1 MNSTQVRLCL
11 LCITV
16 ISLLFSSYALELRS
30 CLKKTKTP
38 PDSLCNVWVVFVDKT
53 DRQAG
58 EPAQRAIHRRTKARF
73 VGETSEDIPVTQLY
87 ISRVIHLGGTLRN
100 VFKWANAASFSIPA
114 SHLKLLAQQPYIHD
128 ILPVRGFTQKIPA
141 EQLSKK
147 PVQKP
152 SVNVSS
158 IYGLSEQQQQM
169 LMLPAAHRF
178 IQSGNAALPGDSVL
192 VALFDGGFWLNHRC
206 LNFIKGRNAVIADSD
221 FVEHDG
227 DVSDGDSLR
236 NLYLR
241 LGYDPPEQHGTQTL
255 SLIAGYDPPNF
266 TGGAWGAT
274 FVLAKTEWSS
284 RIINDTVVEI
294 ERHSEEDNW
303 AAAIV
308 WAESLGVDIV
318 SSSLGYSN
326 GFTDSL
332 GKADTSADY
341 RLSDYDGTTTIISIA
356 AAAAAQRGM
365 IIVNCAGND
374 GPSASS
380 LNAPADV
387 KDVVTVG
394 GVLPIKQH
402 ADFSSRGPTA
412 DGRIKP
418 DLVSQA
424 TQIYLPDLYSS
435 GSVSYS
441 SGNAGTSF
449 STPMV
454 AGLIALIRQKYPADS
469 ASHIRQ
475 RLYRSCFFTPFQN
488 DTDNTYGRGI
498 PDALLA
504 CLPDSTSYMQV
515 ADSAG
520 HPLSNAVIY
529 TAGKRDSIVCDSFG
543 IAILPVSLHVP
554 ETLTITHALFALD
567 TVILRS
573 LHTRAEAFLNP
584 LYKLHVVLT
593 DTAGTALAGSI
604 FFKTR
609 YDTGY
614 SSMAIDSSGNGES
627 IRITDSIVTLYAKSP
642 GYFTSKEQTVHV
654 GQAVD
659 TIWLL
664 PRNAAQFILYPTVL
678 DIAHK
683 HQHLTLSFVASQD
696 NPRDYSQLMRVSI
709 RTMSGTLVW
718 TNNSYLVQHTP
729 VTIEWPEPGRTIV
742 PGMYFFIVNY
752 AGKIYKKK
760 FVVVG

>member
-1 MNSTQVRLCL
+1 MA
-11 LCITV
+11 
-16 ISLLFSSYALELRS
+16 LLFNSYAVELRV
-30 CLKKTKTP
+30 CLKNTNTA
-38 PDSLCNVWVVFVDKT
+38 PDSLCNVWVVFSDKT
-53 DRQAG
+53 GIQPESLGKRAL
-58 EPAQRAIHRRTKARF
+58 QRRAKARF
-73 VGETSEDIPVTQLY
+73 VGTTPADFPVTQHY

-114 SHLKLLAQQPYIHD
+114 SHLKLLAQQPYVHD
-128 ILPVRGFTQKIPA
+128 ILPVRGFTQKIPV

-147 PVQKP
+147 LLQKT
-152 SVNVSS
+152 SANSAS

-169 LMLPAAHRF
+169 LRLPAAHRF

-206 LNFIKGRNAVIADSD
+206 FDFIRGRNAVIADSD

-236 NLYLR
+236 NLYLG
-241 LGYDPPEQHGTQTL
+241 LGYEPPELHGTQTL

-266 TGGAWGAT
+266 MGGAWGAT

-284 RIINDTVVEI
+284 RIINNTVVEI

-318 SSSLGYSN
+318 SSSLGYST
-326 GFTDSL
+326 GFTDSM
-332 GKADTSADY
+332 GNADTSADY
-341 RLSDYDGTTTIISIA
+341 RLNDYDGKTTIISIA
-356 AAAAAQRGM
+356 ASAAAQRGM
-365 IIVNCAGND
+365 IIVNAVGND
-374 GPSASS
+374 GPSATS
-380 LNAPADV
+380 LSAPADV
-387 KDVVTVG
+387 QDVITVG
-394 GVLPIKQH
+394 GVNPDKSI
-402 ADFSSRGPTA
+402 ANFSSRGPTS

-418 DLVSQA
+418 DLVAQT
-424 TQIYLPDLYSS
+424 TQIYLPDPYSY

-441 SGNAGTSF
+441 SGNMGTSF
-449 STPMV
+449 STPMI
-454 AGLIALIRQKYPADS
+454 AGLVALIRQKYPADS
-469 ASHIRQ
+469 ATQIRQ
-475 RLYRSCFFTPFQN
+475 RLYCSCFFTSYQN

-498 PDALLA
+498 PDAFLA

-520 HPLSNAVIY
+520 HALSKAVVY
-529 TAGKRDSIVCDSFG
+529 TAGKRDSMVCDSFG
-543 IAILPVSLHVP
+543 IAILPASIRVP
-554 ETLTITHALFALD
+554 ETLLVSHALFASD

-573 LHTRAEAFLNP
+573 RHTRAEVFLNP
-584 LYKLHVVLT
+584 LYKLHVVLA
-593 DTAGTALAGSI
+593 DTAGTALAGSV

-614 SSMAIDSSGNGES
+614 SSITIDSSGNGDS
-627 IRITDSIVTLYAKSP
+627 IRVTDSIVTLYAKSQ
-642 GYFTSKEQTVHV
+642 GYFTSKEQIVHV

-659 TIWLL
+659 TIWLV

-678 DIAHK
+678 DISRK

-718 TNNSYLVQHTP
+718 TNNSYLAQHTP
-729 VTIEWPEPGRTIV
+729 VTIVWPEPGRTIV
-742 PGMYFFIVNY
+742 PGMYFFVVDY

-760 FVVVG
+760 FIVIG